1 MIVQG
6 VVTLQKH
13 SFQKYF
19 QQAAKI
25 VKSCDN
31 AILFPIGIVLAAP
44 PLPEHPHRKRAS
56 GDRRTVWV
64 IACLAT
70 VCVLLLALDAWSLW
84 RSHERRLQEAGRTAA
99 NMAQAV
105 ARQADDALTATD
117 LALAYVV
124 RRVEGD
130 LDRDDF
136 FGDLGEALAARA
148 ASLPQVAELFVFDE
162 AGAWVAN
169 SLRIMPRDANSAA
182 APYFIHHRDHPG
194 PEAFIG
200 PSVKSRINGEWVMT
214 VSRRISRPDGAFAG
228 VAAATIPL
236 SYFRDSY
243 AGLDLGASGVIAL
256 LRESGALLM
265 RHPFIESAADA
276 NAAGSTLFQAY
287 LKRPAQGLL
296 RERSPVDGIERLYA
310 YRHSDRYPIVATA
323 ALSYDALFAPWND
336 DALLHG
342 AVLLVLALLAAAGA
356 GSYLVQQRRLR
367 LLAQRHRASERRLGD
382 LADNLP
388 LLALRLDADHR
399 MNFCN
404 TTGRAW
410 LTIAAVAPVTA
421 NAPMA
426 PATTTSMHLA
436 DAAGPVLYA
445 QWRPMIERA
454 LAGERVAFDCVALL
468 NGQARSLRMVCMP
481 DRAQDA
487 AARGVVMLGSDIT
500 ELKAG
505 ERRMHAIAANS
516 PALLAF
522 VDMDQRFTYSNGRG
536 DAAPGIDTDEMV
548 GRTVQ
553 EVYGGTVYSLLESH
567 LRAALGGEAVQF
579 DYSVDQGGERRVLH
593 NTYIPERD
601 AAGRVTGFIMLTDDV
616 TMFKEAEQKLSRLAR
631 YDALTGLPNRSHLCE
646 RLADALRRGDRS
658 GRALALI
665 RIDITRFREINDVL
679 GHLGGDAVLKEVAA
693 RLVRSCRTTDTA
705 ARLGDDEFVILM
717 EGLADPDESR
727 LVAAKLM
734 ETLSRPFEVAGG
746 THHLTVTLGIALR
759 HGEAVDADTLLRQA
773 GDALRQA
780 KQAAS
785 GIVVEAVI

>member
-1 MIVQG
+1 MAG
-6 VVTLQKH
+6 LFLAKH
-13 SFQKYF
+13 FRRE
-19 QQAAKI
+19 
-25 VKSCDN
+25 
-31 AILFPIGIVLAAP
+31 P
-44 PLPEHPHRKRAS
+44 AS
-56 GDRRTVWV
+56 GAKRNAW
-64 IACLAT
+64 IFACLAM
-70 VCVLLLALDAWSLW
+70 VCVLLLALDALAVW

-99 NMAQAV
+99 NVAQAV
-105 ARQADDALTATD
+105 ARQADDSITSAD

-130 LDRDDF
+130 LDRDDY

-169 SLRIMPRDANSAA
+169 SLRVMPKDANSAA
-182 APYFIHHRDHPG
+182 APYFIHHRDHSG
-194 PEAFIG
+194 PEAYIG
-200 PSVKSRINGEWVMT
+200 PPVKSRINGEWVMT
-214 VSRRISRPDGAFAG
+214 VSRRISRPDSAFAG

-236 SYFRDSY
+236 SYFRDAY
-243 AGLDLGASGVIAL
+243 AGMDLGANGVIAL
-256 LRESGALLM
+256 LRDSGALLM
-265 RHPFIESAADA
+265 RYPFIESAADA
-276 NAAGSTLFQAY
+276 DASGSMLFQAY
-287 LKRPAQGLL
+287 LKRPAHGLL
-296 RERSPVDGIERLYA
+296 RDRSPVDGIERLYA
-310 YRHSDRYPIVATA
+310 YRHSDRYPIVVTA
-323 ALSYDALFAPWND
+323 ALSYDALFAQWNE

-342 AVLLVLALLAAAGA
+342 AVLLVLASLAAAGA
-356 GSYLVQQRRLR
+356 GRILIQQGRIR

-388 LLALRLDADHR
+388 LMALRLDADHR
-399 MNFCN
+399 MDFCN
-404 TTGRAW
+404 TAGRAW
-410 LTIAAVAPVTA
+410 LDIGPVT
-421 NAPMA
+421 PG
-426 PATTTSMHLA
+426 PAQSMHLA

-445 QWRPMIERA
+445 QWRPMLERA
-454 LAGERVAFDCVALL
+454 LAGERVTFDCVAVLH
-468 NGQARSLRMVCMP
+468 GQARSLRMVCMP
-481 DRAQDA
+481 DRAHDA
-487 AARGVVMLGSDIT
+487 AVRGVVMLGSDIT

-505 ERRMHAIAANS
+505 ERRMQAIAANS

-522 VDMDQRFTYSNGRG
+522 VDRDQRFTYSNGHG
-536 DAAPGIDTDEMV
+536 DAAPGIDADQMV

-567 LRAALGGEAVQF
+567 VRAALAGEAAEF

-593 NTYIPERD
+593 NIYTPERD
-601 AAGRVTGFIMLTDDV
+601 AAGQVTGFIMRTDDV

-631 YDALTGLPNRSHLCE
+631 FDALTGLPNRSHLCE

-665 RIDITRFREINDVL
+665 RIDITRFREINDAL

-717 EGLADPDESR
+717 EGLAETDESR

-746 THHLTVTLGIALR
+746 AHHLAVTLGIALR
-759 HGEAVDADTLLRQA
+759 HGEAVDADTMLRQA

-780 KQAAS
+780 KQAAYGS
-785 GIVVEAVI
+785 VAAALV